1 MKKKRKNTHT
11 TAEYTTRRKQAN
23 RVLFKSFLLYFGVGK
38 QKHCELKKEFHA
50 KKIVLEHAIKTNV
63 SSNAF
68 NVDTFLKIFKFHAG
82 IESAIQCLMFSQKKK
97 KKKNDFYFYF
107 KN

>member
-1 MKKKRKNTHT
+1 M
-11 TAEYTTRRKQAN
+11 
-23 RVLFKSFLLYFGVGK
+23 
-38 QKHCELKKEFHA
+38 
-50 KKIVLEHAIKTNV
+50 LEHAIKTNV

-97 KKKNDFYFYF
+97 KKTIFIFISKLNGNKYNF
-107 KN
+107 NALIRRPWVE